1 MLDSAGFACAHK
13 APNDVWAAKVDGRA
27 SLFLFGHGGA
37 TIDPYDTMQLY
48 RKANVLEM
56 GQQSWGNITRWWN
69 DKTEEIAEETNKT
82 AMDDPKMAELFRAW
96 MTEYYTNLPDAPIVQ
111 WFHRIPVNTTYWT
124 NWPNVD
130 NPYMN
135 SALWHL
141 TEAIVV
147 YGLKAT
153 GAA

>member
-1 MLDSAGFACAHK
+1 MLRTAGFACEHK

-37 TIDPYDTMQLY
+37 TIDPYDTFQLY
-48 RKANVLEM
+48 RKSGVAKM
-56 GQQSWGNITRWWN
+56 GEQSWSNITRWW
-69 DKTEEIAEETNKT
+69 TEDTEKIADQVNTT
-82 AMDDPKMAELFRAW
+82 AMDDPKMKDLFKQW
-96 MTEYYTNLPDAPIVQ
+96 MTIYYDQLPDAPIVQ
-111 WFHRIPVNTTYWT
+111 WFHRIPMNTTYWS
-124 NWPNVD
+124 NWPSEQ

-141 TEAIVV
+141 TAAQVV

-153 GAA
+153 GK